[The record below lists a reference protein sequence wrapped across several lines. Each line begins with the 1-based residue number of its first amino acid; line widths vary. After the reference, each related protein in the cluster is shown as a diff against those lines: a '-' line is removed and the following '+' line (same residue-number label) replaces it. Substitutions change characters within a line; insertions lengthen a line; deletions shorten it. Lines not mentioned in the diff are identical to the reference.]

1 MDAVLYPTDFDN
13 SNLTILVAHLSKNC
27 FRVQS
32 NLPYQQ
38 LGKPDLYIPST
49 SYYPPE
55 GRLTG
60 LCFLLGKQVEIC
72 FKLELLIWNQQHACS
87 AISHRLFRRSKT

>member
-13 SNLTILVAHLSKNC
+13 SNPTILAAHLSKNC

-38 LGKPDLYIPST
+38 LGKPDLIFLQLAT
-49 SYYPPE
+49 THQRE
-55 GRLTG
+55 G
-60 LCFLLGKQVEIC
+60 
-72 FKLELLIWNQQHACS
+72 
-87 AISHRLFRRSKT
+87 